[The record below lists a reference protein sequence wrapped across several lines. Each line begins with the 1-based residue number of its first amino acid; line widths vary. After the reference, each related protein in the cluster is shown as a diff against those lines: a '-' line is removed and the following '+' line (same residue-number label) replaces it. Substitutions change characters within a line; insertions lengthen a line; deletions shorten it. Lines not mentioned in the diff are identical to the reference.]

1 MDLVGAALGS
11 PKSPASALGGAA
23 SPKSGGGAASPKIG
37 GGAASP
43 KSGASAA
50 SPKSGG
56 GVVSPLAVSGKS
68 AKPSAPEV
76 DEEEAFATLLRKG
89 SQMMRRGS
97 LDSIQQEVDMAR
109 RSQRDIA
116 KGIRDARKASEEAD
130 FVIDNCLR
138 RLTVANTSVTKQ
150 IARVSK
156 AKETNFAPS
165 TAEFTHWDRLR
176 VHTVSIMDKSRRTKL
191 QHDVEETKQ
200 LLESLQHGEPA
211 RRIML

>member
-1 MDLVGAALGS
+1 MDIVGAALGS
-11 PKSPASALGGAA
+11 PKSPGSALATIGGAA
-23 SPKSGGGAASPKIG
+23 SPKSGGGAASPK
-37 GGAASP
+37 
-43 KSGASAA
+43 SGASVA

-56 GVVSPLAVSGKS
+56 GAVSPLAVGAKS

-76 DEEEAFATLLRKG
+76 DEEEAFATLLRQG
-89 SQMMRRGS
+89 SQLMRRGS
-97 LDSIQQEVDMAR
+97 LDSIQQEVDAAR

-150 IARVSK
+150 IARVNK
-156 AKETNFAPS
+156 AKESNFAPS

-176 VHTVSIMDKSRRTKL
+176 DHTVSIMDKHRRTKL
-191 QHDVEETKQ
+191 QHDVEETKS
-200 LLESLQHGEPA
+200 LLESLKGSSVPA